1 MDRPPVPITS
11 LTPELAEQ
19 LRGRALDVLSY
30 LVKTNSATT
39 YFKESDVLSRFR
51 SALHLTD
58 GSSNGLLQAV
68 DQTCSAKELFEVYHN
83 NVALSVYEDYLPFIS
98 RFFEQPCKKSSV
110 ENLMAPGLPCF
121 IAHSSGTSGGATK
134 HFPKYRHPDHMS
146 MSTSEAMKMSNP
158 TSKSGGKNCIMYSL
172 GYRQVVAPLDEDG
185 NMDGQIP
192 VCLMTSGVIR
202 VSNNMVVERDAIY
215 STIKVPNCSSPLAVS
230 FIPNYKSF
238 LFMHALFALVEPK
251 LETINTLFTTTCR
264 DLCRAIHDHWDDFI
278 HCIETG
284 TIPDLEGI
292 EQVKNNLQRFLKP
305 NPDRAG
311 ELREIGRATGTP
323 GWFRQIWPE
332 LRAILATA
340 SGPFATVIPEIRH
353 YIGPDVS
360 LQTLSIASSE
370 AFLALAYDPTDLN
383 LYKIVGSD
391 DVIEFLPVDEPEESK
406 YLAQTVLLPQA
417 CARDTN
423 AHPYNRKTENG
434 KKNKK
439 GLTTRDTGSRDTPG
453 EMVETAGDETRE
465 RHTLATDIE
474 SMHIRI
480 ANEVTTETQLRSVID
495 TTSDLLGGVSE
506 FCVCT
511 DYRES
516 VGRYAFFVELQG
528 NLGKDSA
535 ATPAALHDELQKLNE
550 NYLRDSQSGKI
561 GVPAVRVLRPGT
573 FGDFREWK
581 IRTNNIAAGQVKV
594 PIVVWDDV
602 NRAWLEERVMRD
614 I

>member
-1 MDRPPVPITS
+1 PR
-11 LTPELAEQ
+11 
-19 LRGRALDVLSY
+19 RALDVLSY

-51 SALHLTD
+51 LA
-58 GSSNGLLQAV
+58 
-68 DQTCSAKELFEVYHN
+68 AKELFEVYHN

-158 TSKSGGKNCIMYSL
+158 TSKSGARTASYSC
-172 GYRQVVAPLDEDG
+172 
-185 NMDGQIP
+185 
-192 VCLMTSGVIR
+192 CLMTSGVIR
-202 VSNNMVVERDAIY
+202 VSNNMVCCTEQTFLAF
-215 STIKVPNCSSPLAVS
+215 PNCSSPLA
-230 FIPNYKSF
+230 SF

-264 DLCRAIHDHWDDFI
+264 DLCRAIHDQW
-278 HCIETG
+278 
-284 TIPDLEGI
+284 
-292 EQVKNNLQRFLKP
+292 RFLKP

-340 SGPFATVIPEIRH
+340 SGPLPLH

-406 YLAQTVLLPQA
+406 YLAQTWNVEL
-417 CARDTN
+417 
-423 AHPYNRKTENG
+423 G
-434 KKNKK
+434 KKYEVV
-439 GLTTRDTGSRDTPG
+439 LTTRDGFWRYRLGDVPLVSISRW
-453 EMVETAGDETRE
+453 V
-465 RHTLATDIE
+465 IIF

-495 TTSDLLGGVSE
+495 TTSGLLGGVSE

-535 ATPAALHDELQKLNE
+535 AAPAALHDELQKLNE

-561 GVPAVRVLRPGT
+561 GVPAVRVLNPGT
-573 FGDFREWK
+573 FGLQRVEDQDEQHRC
-581 IRTNNIAAGQVKV
+581 GQVKV

>member
-1 MDRPPVPITS
+1 MDRPPAPITS

-51 SALHLTD
+51 SALHLSD
-58 GSSNGLLQAV
+58 GSNGLLQAV
-68 DQTCSAKELFEVYHN
+68 DQTCSSKELFGVYHN

-172 GYRQVVAPLDEDG
+172 GHRQVVAPLNEDG

-238 LFMHALFALVEPK
+238 LFMHALFALMEPK

-264 DLCRAIHDHWDDFI
+264 DLCRAIHDQWGDFI

-292 EQVKNNLQRFLKP
+292 EQVKDDLQRFLKP

-311 ELREIGRATGTP
+311 ELREIGRATGAP

-340 SGPFATVIPEIRH
+340 SGPFATVIPKIRH

-406 YLAQTVLLPQA
+406 YLAQTWNVEL
-417 CARDTN
+417 
-423 AHPYNRKTENG
+423 G
-434 KKNKK
+434 KKYEVV
-439 GLTTRDTGSRDTPG
+439 LTTRDGFWRYRLGDVVDVVGFDPRDGQPL
-453 EMVETAGDETRE
+453 VRYIE
-465 RHTLATDIE
+465 RRN
-474 SMHIRI
+474 MHIRI

-495 TTSDLLGGVSE
+495 TTSGLLGGVSE

-535 ATPAALHDELQKLNE
+535 TAPAALHDELQKLNE

-561 GVPAVRVLRPGT
+561 GVPAVRVLKPGT

-594 PIVVWDDV
+594 PIVVWDEV